1 MAEIDLGIA
10 WESETQDA
18 TQGALDARN
27 RNRRNRIERQKYD
40 AMQKADKQR
49 LALEKLQSD
58 EFQTVLKRYYS
69 GGISD
74 INGGKKIE
82 DFSKSEMIEKFYQD
96 RIWSEYN
103 TVGIANDVG
112 QVLAKDETYKSDWA
126 EITQVYADLPYFGGE
141 TIGFVKWAKDFVPA
155 LVADPLNLFTLG
167 AGKVIAREAGKT
179 ALEALTKD
187 QFVKQAQKK
196 VALEIG
202 AKEAAFGAAIAG
214 GTDVA
219 RQTAEIDAGLMTDYN
234 LTRTLTSAAAG
245 GIAQGTIGAGMATWS
260 TKGKAGK
267 FYDIGEGFKG
277 DYSRDFGFAGSKS
290 DVTFSG
296 KDGKSKSYNAETPSQ
311 KAPSKIIER
320 TSEVNTINNATDN
333 IKRKTPIIN
342 LSKINPDEPH
352 NVIIQEIKLTI
363 DDLIKKGEVRTTER
377 VGLFN
382 QIKVKAAKLLGKNNA
397 DALDAEL
404 KTVAKIAPDLA
415 PTIYAGRVNI
425 LNKSKEVSEI
435 RKLADNAVDMDEKLA
450 VTDKILQ
457 SIEEKSVLIKNHV
470 NTVQGVSD
478 ALNQQ
483 KLMVEMT
490 DADKLRMDTD
500 IAISQELPSIL
511 AKIKKLTPEQKIKVV
526 NDLADISGNDY
537 KMRKLIN
544 EVNRK
549 TKEKNVS
556 FFEALNEFTTANLL
570 GDPTTHEIN
579 LLSSAVKFQTS
590 IVEQFVGGVITFAKG
605 NRAQGINQ
613 MQMAGDLLL
622 SQLRFFHIAAKK
634 AQLSW
639 KANRS
644 IGDSLEHRF
653 DGRQQ
658 RNMETYF
665 DQLKASDSKIKQWL
679 GTTGSPIGKL
689 SFMTL
694 KLLGAGDTLM
704 KNIFNRASR
713 VANVNQRMRAFYP
726 ELWKERKIF
735 NKTKIVEVEDNI
747 RNIKENIRFEQ
758 AQDKI
763 NVNKLTKLN
772 NKLKELEQTKVSQT
786 PFEKKWSELYYQYE
800 DEFGNFRATKTFN
813 PIEVKTLDDLTKSV
827 ANDPLYI
834 SRQASF
840 TQNLKNEML
849 DANQFYPDQ
858 QQSKYNLGDF
868 LLKTVNKAPLIRVL
882 TGLHFVKTPVNL
894 FKYGWQMTPILN
906 KLNMEHRAMLNAS
919 DPVVRNK
926 AQSVQAV
933 GAAIYG
939 FATYLAFTDKLTGHK
954 EKDRKHKFSYKW
966 EDENGVTQYTSLSRF
981 FPLSIPFMVMASIK
995 DSIEDFQDVFNDPL
1009 HSAEQNRFLDY
1020 MQHIAGSS
1028 FSLWSNI
1035 FASNLMTQDF
1045 FKIMEIF
1052 SQTEATEEE
1061 GSANI
1066 SKLER
1071 YFGRSTSK
1079 LIPLATTW
1087 RWTNKVFADS
1097 EAELVTMTDH
1107 LAQSSPY
1114 ALSKII
1120 NEQYL
1125 GGQYE
1130 KLNYGDA
1137 LSPRRDPLGNVYPKT
1152 KGLLLGNAQ
1161 DVFPTASHWSANML
1175 DSKGEKIVLSKEAK
1189 EKLQT
1194 ANIEWERPIF
1204 NIQIGTKESLNLKET
1219 EILEVKNPQGG
1230 KITFPEGTTA
1240 YEALLQLKGLFKIN
1254 DKTLNETFRDELEN
1268 PNSIYNTRYGKN
1280 RFIGGQVEGDKYLL
1294 DKIREFERESRDWLK
1309 YYGIIQIDGKTTT
1322 IEGLKSAAEKTL
1334 EKLYQ

>member
-1 MAEIDLGIA
+1 
-10 WESETQDA
+10 
-18 TQGALDARN
+18 
-27 RNRRNRIERQKYD
+27 
-40 AMQKADKQR
+40 
-49 LALEKLQSD
+49 
-58 EFQTVLKRYYS
+58 
-69 GGISD
+69 
-74 INGGKKIE
+74 
-82 DFSKSEMIEKFYQD
+82 
-96 RIWSEYN
+96 
-103 TVGIANDVG
+103 
-112 QVLAKDETYKSDWA
+112 
-126 EITQVYADLPYFGGE
+126 
-141 TIGFVKWAKDFVPA
+141 
-155 LVADPLNLFTLG
+155 
-167 AGKVIAREAGKT
+167 
-179 ALEALTKD
+179 
-187 QFVKQAQKK
+187 
-196 VALEIG
+196 
-202 AKEAAFGAAIAG
+202 
-214 GTDVA
+214 
-219 RQTAEIDAGLMTDYN
+219 
-234 LTRTLTSAAAG
+234 
-245 GIAQGTIGAGMATWS
+245 
-260 TKGKAGK
+260 
-267 FYDIGEGFKG
+267 
-277 DYSRDFGFAGSKS
+277 
-290 DVTFSG
+290 
-296 KDGKSKSYNAETPSQ
+296 
-311 KAPSKIIER
+311 
-320 TSEVNTINNATDN
+320 
-333 IKRKTPIIN
+333 
-342 LSKINPDEPH
+342 
-352 NVIIQEIKLTI
+352 
-363 DDLIKKGEVRTTER
+363 
-377 VGLFN
+377 
-382 QIKVKAAKLLGKNNA
+382 
-397 DALDAEL
+397 
-404 KTVAKIAPDLA
+404 
-415 PTIYAGRVNI
+415 
-425 LNKSKEVSEI
+425 
-435 RKLADNAVDMDEKLA
+435 
-450 VTDKILQ
+450 
-457 SIEEKSVLIKNHV
+457 
-470 NTVQGVSD
+470 
-478 ALNQQ
+478 
-483 KLMVEMT
+483 
-490 DADKLRMDTD
+490 
-500 IAISQELPSIL
+500 
-511 AKIKKLTPEQKIKVV
+511 
-526 NDLADISGNDY
+526 
-537 KMRKLIN
+537 
-544 EVNRK
+544 
-549 TKEKNVS
+549 
-556 FFEALNEFTTANLL
+556 
-570 GDPTTHEIN
+570 
-579 LLSSAVKFQTS
+579 
-590 IVEQFVGGVITFAKG
+590 
-605 NRAQGINQ
+605 
-613 MQMAGDLLL
+613 
-622 SQLRFFHIAAKK
+622 
-634 AQLSW
+634 
-639 KANRS
+639 
-644 IGDSLEHRF
+644 
-653 DGRQQ
+653 
-658 RNMETYF
+658 
-665 DQLKASDSKIKQWL
+665 
-679 GTTGSPIGKL
+679 
-689 SFMTL
+689 
-694 KLLGAGDTLM
+694 
-704 KNIFNRASR
+704 
-713 VANVNQRMRAFYP
+713 
-726 ELWKERKIF
+726 
-735 NKTKIVEVEDNI
+735 
-747 RNIKENIRFEQ
+747 
-758 AQDKI
+758 
-763 NVNKLTKLN
+763 
-772 NKLKELEQTKVSQT
+772 
-786 PFEKKWSELYYQYE
+786 
-800 DEFGNFRATKTFN
+800 
-813 PIEVKTLDDLTKSV
+813 
-827 ANDPLYI
+827 
-834 SRQASF
+834 
-840 TQNLKNEML
+840 ML

>member
-1 MAEIDLGIA
+1 
-10 WESETQDA
+10 
-18 TQGALDARN
+18 
-27 RNRRNRIERQKYD
+27 
-40 AMQKADKQR
+40 
-49 LALEKLQSD
+49 
-58 EFQTVLKRYYS
+58 
-69 GGISD
+69 
-74 INGGKKIE
+74 
-82 DFSKSEMIEKFYQD
+82 
-96 RIWSEYN
+96 
-103 TVGIANDVG
+103 
-112 QVLAKDETYKSDWA
+112 
-126 EITQVYADLPYFGGE
+126 
-141 TIGFVKWAKDFVPA
+141 
-155 LVADPLNLFTLG
+155 
-167 AGKVIAREAGKT
+167 
-179 ALEALTKD
+179 
-187 QFVKQAQKK
+187 
-196 VALEIG
+196 
-202 AKEAAFGAAIAG
+202 
-214 GTDVA
+214 
-219 RQTAEIDAGLMTDYN
+219 
-234 LTRTLTSAAAG
+234 
-245 GIAQGTIGAGMATWS
+245 
-260 TKGKAGK
+260 
-267 FYDIGEGFKG
+267 
-277 DYSRDFGFAGSKS
+277 
-290 DVTFSG
+290 
-296 KDGKSKSYNAETPSQ
+296 
-311 KAPSKIIER
+311 
-320 TSEVNTINNATDN
+320 
-333 IKRKTPIIN
+333 
-342 LSKINPDEPH
+342 
-352 NVIIQEIKLTI
+352 
-363 DDLIKKGEVRTTER
+363 
-377 VGLFN
+377 
-382 QIKVKAAKLLGKNNA
+382 
-397 DALDAEL
+397 
-404 KTVAKIAPDLA
+404 
-415 PTIYAGRVNI
+415 
-425 LNKSKEVSEI
+425 
-435 RKLADNAVDMDEKLA
+435 
-450 VTDKILQ
+450 
-457 SIEEKSVLIKNHV
+457 
-470 NTVQGVSD
+470 
-478 ALNQQ
+478 
-483 KLMVEMT
+483 
-490 DADKLRMDTD
+490 
-500 IAISQELPSIL
+500 
-511 AKIKKLTPEQKIKVV
+511 
-526 NDLADISGNDY
+526 
-537 KMRKLIN
+537 
-544 EVNRK
+544 
-549 TKEKNVS
+549 
-556 FFEALNEFTTANLL
+556 
-570 GDPTTHEIN
+570 
-579 LLSSAVKFQTS
+579 
-590 IVEQFVGGVITFAKG
+590 
-605 NRAQGINQ
+605 
-613 MQMAGDLLL
+613 
-622 SQLRFFHIAAKK
+622 
-634 AQLSW
+634 
-639 KANRS
+639 
-644 IGDSLEHRF
+644 
-653 DGRQQ
+653 
-658 RNMETYF
+658 METYF

-1087 RWTNKVFADS
+1087 RWTNKVFADT
-1097 EAELVTMTDH
+1097 EAELVTALDH
-1107 LAQSSPY
+1107 IKQSSPY

-1137 LSPRRDPLGNVYPKT
+1137 LSPRRDPLGNIYPKT

-1161 DVFPTASHWSANML
+1161 DVFPTSSHWSANML
-1175 DSKGEKIVLSKEAK
+1175 DSKGEKIVLSKEAR

-1194 ANIEWERPIF
+1194 SNIEWERPIF
-1204 NIQIGTKESLNLKET
+1204 NIQIETTKTLNLKEI

-1268 PNSIYNTRYGKN
+1268 PNSLYNTRYGRN
-1280 RFIGGQVEGDKYLL
+1280 RFIGGKVESDKYLL
-1294 DKIREFERESRDWLK
+1294 DTIRTFEREARDWLK

-1322 IEGLKSAAEKTL
+1322 IEGVKSAFEKIDQ
-1334 EKLYQ
+1334 KLYE